1 MKKIFLL
8 LLVFI
13 NINGYSQ
20 KDSIIN
26 YLDKKGNI
34 INNKEKAMSF
44 EIITK
49 SADSLWLVR
58 KYKRSG
64 KLYNYTHYL
73 TKEKKIKIGE
83 SVSFNKNGKISALT
97 FYNKKGKRN
106 GRIQT
111 WFDNGNKDIEGVYID
126 GKREGVWKIYHYNG
140 KLAGRGIAKSDSI
153 IKTTYYNDKG
163 EKIDDLK
170 NIIKEKR
177 PTFKGG
183 KDKYYKQ
190 LKKLTSKISYKVK
203 GQIIVEYVIDIKG
216 AVRDVTI
223 NEKVPKKLENEIV
236 RFFENLKGWEPAIH
250 MNRKIPFNFSQPLN
264 FRG

>member
-97 FYNKKGKRN
+97 FYNKKVKEMGEYKH
-106 GRIQT
+106 GSIMGIRI
-111 WFDNGNKDIEGVYID
+111 
-126 GKREGVWKIYHYNG
+126 
-140 KLAGRGIAKSDSI
+140 
-153 IKTTYYNDKG
+153 
-163 EKIDDLK
+163 LK
-170 NIIKEKR
+170 EFI
-177 PTFKGG
+177 
-183 KDKYYKQ
+183 
-190 LKKLTSKISYKVK
+190 
-203 GQIIVEYVIDIKG
+203 
-216 AVRDVTI
+216 
-223 NEKVPKKLENEIV
+223 
-236 RFFENLKGWEPAIH
+236 
-250 MNRKIPFNFSQPLN
+250 
-264 FRG
+264 